1 MSFPISSGVSGARE
15 DQLTSAIETQTS
27 KIPSSGYLG
36 AAIGAML
43 ASAILKSVGK
53 NDWAMFVGQWAPSI
67 LVIGLYNKVV
77 KQQGSDAY
85 TRRAA

>member
-1 MSFPISSGVSGARE
+1 MSFSSSSGVHGARE
-15 DQLTSAIETQTS
+15 DQFTSAIEAKTS

-36 AAIGAML
+36 AAIGSMVV
-43 ASAILKSVGK
+43 SAILKSVGK

-85 TRRAA
+85 SRAA

>member
-15 DQLTSAIETQTS
+15 DQLTSAIESQTS